1 MLEVAGA
8 NTSGIDGRS
17 LVPLLGGTVPSSWRK
32 RLLIEQLGGTPHWE
46 MLREGDYSYIERA
59 PLENVPLLPREL
71 EDALGDILKKIGL
84 LRGERELYNLAADPY
99 ELENLYATPSQSDRV
114 RALSE
119 NLAKLKNA
127 AGAELRAAEEA

>member
-1 MLEVAGA
+1 
-8 NTSGIDGRS
+8 
-17 LVPLLGGTVPSSWRK
+17 
-32 RLLIEQLGGTPHWE
+32 

-71 EDALGDILKKIGL
+71 EDALGGILKAIGL
-84 LRGERELYNLAADPY
+84 LRGKRELYNLAADPY
-99 ELENLYATPSQSDRV
+99 ELENLYAAPSQSDRIRV
-114 RALSE
+114 FSE